1 MYMMEGEFSICPGEP
16 TKSAVPIHQ
25 RGCTL
30 GSFFFNQTLVFYW
43 FYSIFGTSFWYHT
56 GFIQGL
62 VSYPPR
68 RFDRN
73 QFLSIPAQNESAG
86 REDDIADVH
95 LNFYTVGEIRGI
107 LWE

>member
-1 MYMMEGEFSICPGEP
+1 MECMEGEFSICQGTHEIGNSH
-16 TKSAVPIHQ
+16 TT
-25 RGCTL
+25 RGINTA
-30 GSFFFNQTLVFYW
+30 SFFFNQTLVFYW
-43 FYSIFGTSFWYHT
+43 YSIYGTSFWYHT

-62 VSYPPR
+62 VCPPR

-95 LNFYTVGEIRGI
+95 LNSYTVGEIRGI